1 MTTRP
6 ALTRATFAIEGMQS
20 PDDALRLEQCLASC
34 GDGIRRVEV
43 RWETQAA
50 KIEFD
55 EQTVSAQAIAR
66 LIAENDACIRAK
78 PLVVRLLLKV
88 PSIRNESSARLPL
101 RVLHKLHE
109 VESVTPQVGLQA
121 VEVCLKLDGDL
132 TTHDLIRALAAEE
145 IVANVM

>member
-6 ALTRATFAIEGMQS
+6 ALTRATFAISGVQA
-20 PDDALRLEQCLASC
+20 PDDALQLEQCLASC
-34 GDGIRRVEV
+34 NGVRRMAVL
-43 RWETQAA
+43 WEMQAA

-55 EQTVSAQAIAR
+55 EETVSAQAIAR
-66 LIAENDACIRAK
+66 RIAEHDADGRAE

-88 PSIRNESSARLPL
+88 PSIRNESTARLPL
-101 RVLHKLHE
+101 HVLHKLHG

-121 VEVCLKLDGDL
+121 VEVRLKLEGDL
-132 TTHDLIRALAAEE
+132 TTHDLIRALAAEG